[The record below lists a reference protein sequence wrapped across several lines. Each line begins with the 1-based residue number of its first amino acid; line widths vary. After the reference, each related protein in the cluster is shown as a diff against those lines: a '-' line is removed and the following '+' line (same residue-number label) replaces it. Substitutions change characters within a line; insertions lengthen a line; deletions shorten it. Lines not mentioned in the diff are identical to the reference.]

1 MHALARAADWFG
13 HPMFAGIRDSRELFF
28 DSGVDSLD
36 RAAEAVDIRFAAQTP
51 ALLAD
56 GLHYEAR
63 IATSGIVATR
73 PGVHD
78 RFNAL
83 VWLRHTAIK
92 RAMNARQFADIAR
105 VGAKQRTR
113 GQCALTHFDEAGAIV
128 WIDGDDLV
136 DAWNAHD
143 WRVLFAT
150 HHAAWGSRIALTVI
164 GHALYEY
171 AFEHGELP
179 VAKALAVRA
188 EPREIERRSE
198 GALVAR
204 WPDAERCMADAI
216 ATDRLLRD
224 PQELRPLPLAGIP
237 GWHARSGS
245 PGFFATTPC
254 FRPVRP
260 GRRYPEPV
268 DPGIDARRND
278 FESRSCVAA
287 DRRAARPE
295 R

>member
-1 MHALARAADWFG
+1 MNALARAADWFE
-13 HPMFAGIRDSRELFF
+13 HPMFAGIRESRELFF
-28 DSGVDSLD
+28 AAGIGALD
-36 RAAEAVDIRFAAQTP
+36 RAADNVGVRFAAQTP
-51 ALLAD
+51 ELLGD

-63 IATSGIVATR
+63 IATAGIVATR

-92 RAMNARQFADIAR
+92 RAMNARQVADIAS
-105 VGAKQRTR
+105 VGVKQRTR

-136 DAWNAHD
+136 DAWNGHD
-143 WRVLFAT
+143 WHTLFAN
-150 HHAAWGSRIALTVI
+150 HRDAWGSRIALTVI

-188 EPREIERRSE
+188 ERREIERRSE
-198 GALVAR
+198 SALVVG
-204 WPDAERCMADAI
+204 WPDAERCIADAI
-216 ATDRLLRD
+216 ATDQWLRD

-237 GWHARSGS
+237 GWHAQSGS
-245 PGFFATTPC
+245 PEFFATTPC

-268 DPGIDARRND
+268 GLDIDARRND
-278 FESRSCVAA
+278 FESRSCGAA
-287 DRRAARPE
+287 DRRVERPE